1 MTALDRTTITVE
13 IPITLRL
20 AMKADLSKLE
30 WYGQYAHY
38 RHVFRRTFTDQQL
51 GRRLMLLAV
60 RNDFPIG
67 QIFILPKSTR
77 HTAPD
82 GSTPAY
88 FYALRVMET
97 FRGLGIGTRLI
108 QEAESIVHGQGARWA
123 RIAVAKDNPKARTL
137 YERLGYAIYAEDPGN
152 WSFLDHRGVVQH
164 QHEPCWLLE
173 KSCSGD
179 IMRV

>member
-20 AMKADLSKLE
+20 AVKADLPKLE
-30 WYGQYAHY
+30 WYGQYTHF

-60 RNDFPIG
+60 GNNFPIG
-67 QIFILPKSTR
+67 QIFILLKSIK

-88 FYALRVMET
+88 FYAFRVMEF
-97 FRGLGIGTRLI
+97 FRGMGIGTRLI
-108 QEAESIVHGQGARWA
+108 QEAESIVHSQGASWA
-123 RIAVAKDNPKARTL
+123 RIAVAKDNPKARQL
-137 YERLGYAIYAEDPGN
+137 YERLGYRIYAEDPGN
-152 WSFLDHRGVVQH
+152 WSYLDHQGMVQH

-173 KSCSGD
+173 KNL
-179 IMRV
+179 